1 VGIGS
6 WHDGS
11 SSLREALSEADA
23 RSIDAAGAVA
33 DCCSI
38 LLDAEGRE
46 VRAAGLP
53 ERCLAISADELRR
66 VPDVL
71 AISAG
76 TDKVDGIRA
85 TLRSGLVHRL
95 VTTEATARALV
106 AGSG

>member
-1 VGIGS
+1 MGIGA
-6 WHDGS
+6 WRTGS
-11 SSLREALSEADA
+11 SSLREALSDADA
-23 RSIDAAGAVA
+23 RAIDDAGAVA
-33 DCCSI
+33 DCSSI
-38 LLDAEGRE
+38 LLDADGRE

-53 ERCLAISADELRR
+53 ERCLAIAADELRR

-76 TDKVDGIRA
+76 TEKVDGIRA

-106 AGSG
+106 AHTG